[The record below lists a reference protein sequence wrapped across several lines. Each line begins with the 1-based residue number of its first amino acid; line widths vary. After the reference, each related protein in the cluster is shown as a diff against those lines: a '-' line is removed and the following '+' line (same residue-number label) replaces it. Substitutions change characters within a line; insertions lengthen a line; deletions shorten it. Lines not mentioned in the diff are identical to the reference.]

1 MALLGRCVRD
11 RIRSMASRSGVK
23 KTLTS
28 RSPATPSAAQIAALQ
43 QGMDPVP
50 LGATQT
56 LVVAGGAVSLS
67 FDLPRFGISLVTRSL
82 AAGATDA
89 STDVPADAEAP
100 TPDGGGAKGGGGG
113 CACAVTTGGE
123 GAAPHVLALLVLVV
137 GLAAFRR
144 RVEDDEYQQVIVEYS
159 NV

>member
-1 MALLGRCVRD
+1 M
-11 RIRSMASRSGVK
+11 
-23 KTLTS
+23 TS

-56 LVVAGGAVSLS
+56 LAVAGGAVSLS

-89 STDVPADAEAP
+89 STDVPGDAPADAEAP

-144 RVEDDEYQQVIVEYS
+144 RVEDDEYQQVMVEYS